1 MLIQRTLMISLTLF
15 GVVASASPLV
25 YVVSAGL
32 TGSGQFGTVD
42 LSSGAFT
49 QIGPVE
55 PDGYFGLAAGPNG
68 SYLALTYAGN
78 LDSINPTTGVPT
90 RIGATGLGSCVIPDP
105 SCGPTSAFSMGA
117 AAGNLY
123 ATDFNNDLYLINP
136 QTGAA
141 TLLSQNTGLPP
152 SPFVLGSQNPD
163 GTLNFADEAIWGSE
177 GNLYITYDAF
187 IFDPFTFQ
195 VVSTLVAPELYRVD
209 PTTGIATPIGAT
221 DLGIG
226 GATVVNGIS
235 YEFNDLAGQIATIDL
250 STGATTPIG
259 FFDPSAGVIQGAA
272 ATPEPASFMLASFG
286 IAGLAVAWRRRR
298 SM

>member
-1 MLIQRTLMISLTLF
+1 MFLKRKLMLLLTLF
-15 GVVASASPLV
+15 AAVASGAPLV

-32 TGSGQFGTVD
+32 TGSGQYGTVD

-49 QIGPVE
+49 QIGPIE

-78 LDSINPTTGVPT
+78 LDSIDPTTGVPT
-90 RIGATGLGSCVIPDP
+90 NLGATGLGSCVIPSP

-117 AAGNLY
+117 AAGSLY
-123 ATDFNNDLYLINP
+123 ATDFSNDLYVINP
-136 QTGAA
+136 RTGAA
-141 TLLSQNTGLPP
+141 TSLSQNTGLPS

-163 GTLNFADEAIWGSE
+163 GTLNFADEAIWGSG

-187 IFDPFTFQ
+187 IFDPVTLQ
-195 VVSTLVAPELYRVD
+195 VVSTLVAPELYRID
-209 PTTGIATPIGAT
+209 PTTGLATAVGPT

-226 GATVVNGIS
+226 GATVVNGVS
-235 YEFNDLAGQIATIDL
+235 YEFNDLTGQIATIDL
-250 STGATTPIG
+250 STGSTTPIG

-272 ATPEPASFMLASFG
+272 ATPEPASFLLASLG
-286 IAGLAVAWRRRR
+286 ITGFAVAWRRRR
-298 SM
+298 SR